1 MHGHMNEVEERRRS
15 PDRRTGWSPAAER
28 RRLAAAL
35 HDEALQ
41 SLLAARQDL
50 QAAANGDLDAI
61 AWATRALDDAVAQIR
76 RIIAEHNDGPA
87 FTGTLAEALATSA
100 AEIAR
105 RSGMRTDIEVA
116 GDVDGGGPH
125 NDLLYRLAREF
136 LINAGKHSGATR
148 TSVRITREDGTVT
161 LEVHDNGSGVD
172 PEAPPTPGHVGLR
185 VARER
190 VSFARGTMHL
200 GNHPAGGALVRVT
213 LPE

>member
-1 MHGHMNEVEERRRS
+1 MREHMNEVEERRRS

-61 AWATRALDDAVAQIR
+61 AWATRALDDAVVQIR
-76 RIIAEHNDGPA
+76 RIIAEHGDGPA
-87 FTGTLAEALATSA
+87 FTGTLSQALATSA
-100 AEIAR
+100 GEIAR
-105 RSGMRTDIEVA
+105 RSDMTIDIDVA
-116 GDVDGGGPH
+116 GDVDGGGRH

-148 TSVRITREDGTVT
+148 TRVSITRSEGAIT
-161 LEVHDNGSGVD
+161 LVVHDNGAGMHPQSQ
-172 PEAPPTPGHVGLR
+172 PAPGHVGLR

-190 VSFARGTMHL
+190 VSFARGTMHIE
-200 GNHPAGGALVRVT
+200 NHPEGGALVRVD
-213 LPE
+213 LPD